1 MMAVEREIAT
11 AVASARAPA
20 DRPHC
25 LNLGCGSRF
34 HPAWVNLDL
43 SPQHASVRRHDVTGP
58 LPFADRTFDAV
69 YHAHLLEHL
78 PRERAAPFL
87 HECFRV
93 LESGGVLRVV
103 VPDLEQIARL
113 YLESLDAAWEGELDA
128 RRRHTWAVLEIYDQ
142 AVREHPGGEMLAY
155 LAQATA
161 QPADLAWYRVG
172 ADGAVIRQHL
182 ERVAPASRPGL
193 LRRGRQLLRG
203 GWRERLIRWLLG
215 REYGLLQAAR
225 FRQGGEIHRW
235 MYDRQSLRELLTAA
249 GFVAFRLTA
258 AGESG
263 IPGWAD
269 DHLDT
274 QPDGAAAKPDSL
286 YAEAVRP

>member
-1 MMAVEREIAT
+1 MAVEWEVAT
-11 AVASARAPA
+11 AVASPRGPA
-20 DRPHC
+20 ERPHC
-25 LNLGCGSRF
+25 LNLGCGGRF

-43 SPQHASVRRHDVTGP
+43 NPQHASVRRHDVTAP

-78 PRERAAPFL
+78 PRDRAVPFL
-87 HECFRV
+87 GECLRV
-93 LESGGVLRVV
+93 LKSGGVLRVV

-113 YLESLDAAWEGELDA
+113 YLESLGAAWEGDPEA
-128 RRRHTWAVLEIYDQ
+128 RRRHTWAVLEMYDQ
-142 AVREHPGGEMLAY
+142 AVRERPGGEMLAY
-155 LAQATA
+155 LAQARA

-182 ERVAPASRPGL
+182 ERALPAPPSSL
-193 LRRGRQLLRG
+193 LHRARQLLRG
-203 GWRERLIRWLLG
+203 GWRKRLIRWLLG
-215 REYGLLQAAR
+215 REYHLLQSAR

-258 AGESG
+258 AGESA
-263 IPGWAD
+263 ISGWAD

>member
-1 MMAVEREIAT
+1 MAGEREFPTAIASLR
-11 AVASARAPA
+11 VPA
-20 DRPHC
+20 ARPHC
-25 LNLGCGSRF
+25 LNLGCGGRF

-43 SPQHASVRRHDVTGP
+43 CPQNASVRRHDVATP
-58 LPFADRTFDAV
+58 LPFADRSFDAV

-78 PRERAAPFL
+78 PRERAVPFL
-87 HECFRV
+87 CECLRV
-93 LESGGVLRVV
+93 LKSGGVLRVV

-113 YLESLDAAWEGELDA
+113 YLESLDTAWKGEPEA
-128 RRRHTWAVLEIYDQ
+128 RRRHTWAVLEMYDQ
-142 AVREHPGGEMLAY
+142 VVRERPGGEMLAY

-161 QPADLAWYRVG
+161 LPADLAWYRVG

-182 ERVAPASRPGL
+182 EHVEPAPPPGL
-193 LRRGRQLLRG
+193 LHRGRQLLRG

-215 REYGLLQAAR
+215 REYDVLQAAR

-249 GFVAFRLTA
+249 GFVAFRVVT
-258 AGESG
+258 AGESA

-274 QPDGAAAKPDSL
+274 QPDGAPAKPDSL